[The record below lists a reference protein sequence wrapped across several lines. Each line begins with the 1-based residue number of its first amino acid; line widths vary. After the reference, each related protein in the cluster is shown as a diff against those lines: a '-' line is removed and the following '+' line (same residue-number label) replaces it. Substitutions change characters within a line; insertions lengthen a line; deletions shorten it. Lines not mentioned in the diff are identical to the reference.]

1 MTLEP
6 GWYGK
11 IPALGDFA
19 SRRLKPE
26 FVAGWD
32 SWLQHSIASSRATLG
47 ERWLDCYLT
56 SPIWRFALLPGAF
69 DASAWAGL
77 LMASVDKVGR
87 HFPLTL
93 ALELDADA
101 CPDPLGAALGAQGW
115 YAELERAA
123 LAALDLDFTAD
134 DLERELSQL
143 PFPPPAPGHDR
154 GIVADLAQW
163 WQAPRAEPLCVDLPS
178 VASLEDA
185 IAGSARRMLSGSGAG
200 RSIWWSVA
208 HGSGA
213 AQLHCVTGLPPEEY
227 FSVLLQGGDA

>member
-1 MTLEP
+1 MTSAP

-26 FVAGWD
+26 FIAGWD
-32 SWLQHSIASSRATLG
+32 SWLQHSIAASRALLG

-93 ALELDADA
+93 ALEIDPDA
-101 CPDPLGAALGAQGW
+101 CPDPLAAALGAQDW
-115 YAELERAA
+115 YAALERAA
-123 LAALDLDFTAD
+123 LAALDLDFSAE
-134 DLERELSQL
+134 DLERELAQL
-143 PFPPPAPGHDR
+143 PFPAPPADNDR
-154 GIVADLAQW
+154 GIANLAQW
-163 WQAPRAEPLCVDLPS
+163 WQAPRAEPLSLDLPS
-178 VASLEDA
+178 VAALADT
-185 IAGSARRMLSGSGAG
+185 IAASARRVLGSGAG
-200 RSIWWSVA
+200 RSLWWSVA
-208 HGSGA
+208 RESGA
-213 AQLHCVTGLPPEEY
+213 TQLHCLTGLPPEEY
-227 FSVLLQGGDA
+227 LSVLLQGGDA